1 MSSERPRLD
10 RLGGGFIALRWRAN
24 RLEAFSDVLGLRSLH
39 WMRAEGGMLFSTRV
53 DWLAAMVGGLEADW
67 DALGSHWL
75 AYNQLS
81 HRSLVRGV
89 SRLGP
94 GGHLILT
101 SDEARIE
108 HHPYSPRTGEH
119 HETLSA
125 LLAAQLKSHD
135 ERTVSLGLSGGMDS
149 RTLLALKPR
158 RGRFGIHVFGAKS
171 LEDVEVALSIAE
183 EGHLPYSHFHVPP
196 SDRHE
201 LLRTVADHAV
211 QAQSVSPAS
220 AALSLRYYAELRS
233 QRKLVVDGGFGEIVR
248 RQFMNRLLRRGSR
261 AIREHDGRAALAHV
275 RFDRAFLFREAVR
288 RKLEVGAVED
298 MASLLRSMGEWLD
311 LGLENVVDLM
321 TVRTRLPNFYG
332 FEQARLDTQVQNYMP
347 FAHPRLLDAVF
358 SIPPRRRRRGRI
370 SRRIIAS
377 NAPRLRRYPLV
388 KSDVSYPYGLP
399 PLMSAI
405 AVKLTRRFGETDEPP
420 DRTLVLTQLKEYMMD
435 RIGSADVRNDDAYD
449 HATLASL
456 ADAYYRDGNFGSQL
470 DWWLAFDFWRRAVEQ
485 PGRLR

>member
-1 MSSERPRLD
+1 MSSDRPRID
-10 RLGGGFIALRWRAN
+10 RLGGGFVAMRWRPQ
-24 RLEAFSDVLGLRSLH
+24 RLEAFSDVLGLRSLF
-39 WMRAEGGMLFSTRV
+39 WMRLETGTLFSTRA
-53 DWLAAMVGGLEADW
+53 DWIARMAGGLEVDW

-89 SRLGP
+89 ERLGP
-94 GGHLILT
+94 GGHLIV
-101 SDEARIE
+101 SPDEVRVE

-125 LLAAQLKSHD
+125 LLSAQLKSRD
-135 ERTVSLGLSGGMDS
+135 ERTISLGLSGGIDS

-158 RGRFGIHVFGAKS
+158 RAPFAVHVFGARS
-171 LEDVEVALSIAE
+171 LEDVKVALSIAE
-183 EGHLPYSHFHVPP
+183 DGNLPYSYFHVPP
-196 SDRHE
+196 PDRDE

-261 AIREHDGRAALAHV
+261 AIRDQDGRSALAHV
-275 RFDRAFLFREAVR
+275 RFDRAFLFTEAVR
-288 RKLEVGAVED
+288 RRLEVGAIED
-298 MASLLRSMGEWLD
+298 MELLLGSMREWLD

-321 TVRTRLPNFYG
+321 TVRTRLSNFYG
-332 FEQARLDTQVQNYMP
+332 FEQVRLDSQVQNYMP

-358 SIPPRRRRRGRI
+358 SIPSRRRRGGRI

-399 PLMSAI
+399 SLLSAV
-405 AVKLTRRFGETDEPP
+405 AVKLSRRFGETNDPP
-420 DRTLVLTQLKEYMMD
+420 DRTLVLTQLKDYVMD
-435 RIGSADVRNDDAYD
+435 RIASADVRNDDAYD

-456 ADAYYRDGNFGSQL
+456 ADAYYRDGNFAIQL

-485 PGRLR
+485 PAGVR